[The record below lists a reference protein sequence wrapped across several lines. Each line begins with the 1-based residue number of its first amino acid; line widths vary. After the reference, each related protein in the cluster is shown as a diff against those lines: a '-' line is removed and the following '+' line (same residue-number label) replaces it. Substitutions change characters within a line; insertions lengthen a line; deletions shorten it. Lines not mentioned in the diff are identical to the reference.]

1 MLMAPTAKK
10 FESLYEQFMKLPDTV
25 VGEILSGELHVSPR
39 PAPKHARAASSIGGK
54 IMGPFDH
61 GQGGPGGWWIL
72 DEPEIH
78 LESNILVPDL
88 AGWRRDVLP
97 ALPDEAFFTMAPN
110 WICEVLSP
118 GTAAIDRVKK
128 MPLYAQYGV
137 AHAWLVDPI
146 AKTLEVFR
154 LENERWTLLKSF
166 AGDDLARAEPFDAI
180 EIELGVLW
188 A

>member
-1 MLMAPTAKK
+1 MTPTAKK
-10 FESLYEQFMKLPDTV
+10 FESLYEQFLKLPDSV
-25 VGEILSGELHVSPR
+25 VGEILSGELQVSPR
-39 PAPKHARAASSIGGK
+39 PAPKHALASSIIGGE
-54 IMGPFDH
+54 IIGPYNR
-61 GQGGPGGWWIL
+61 GRGGPGGWIIL
-72 DEPEIH
+72 FEPEIH

-88 AGWRRDVLP
+88 AGWRREVLP
-97 ALPDEAFFTMAPN
+97 AIPDEAFFTTAPN

-137 AHAWLVDPI
+137 EHAWLVDPV

-154 LENERWTLLKSF
+154 LENERWSLLKSF
-166 AGDDLARAEPFDAI
+166 AGDDLVRAEPFDAI

>member
-1 MLMAPTAKK
+1 
-10 FESLYEQFMKLPDTV
+10 
-25 VGEILSGELHVSPR
+25 
-39 PAPKHARAASSIGGK
+39 
-54 IMGPFDH
+54 MGPFDH

-72 DEPEIH
+72 DKPETH
-78 LESNILVPDL
+78 LESNILVPGL
-88 AGWRRDVLP
+88 AGWKRDALP

-110 WICEVLSP
+110 WICEIFSP

-137 AHAWLVDPI
+137 EHAWLVDPI

-154 LENERWTLLKSF
+154 LENERWMLLKGF
-166 AGDDLARAEPFDAI
+166 ANDDRVRAEPFDAI
-180 EIELGVLW
+180 EIELGILW

>member
-1 MLMAPTAKK
+1 MNSTAAK
-10 FESLYEQFMKLPDTV
+10 FNSLYEQFMRLPETA

-72 DEPEIH
+72 DEPEVH
-78 LESNILVPDL
+78 LEENIIVPDL
-88 AGWRRDVLP
+88 AGWKRDLLP
-97 ALPDEAFFTMAPN
+97 TLPNDAFFTAAPN

-118 GTAAIDRVKK
+118 GTAAVDRVKK

-137 AHAWLVDPI
+137 GHSWLVDPG

-166 AGDDLARAEPFDAI
+166 AGDDLVRAEPFDAV
-180 EIELGVLW
+180 GN
-188 A
+188 